1 MIEEIINAV
10 SSLLERKGMAV
21 AAIDG
26 KSGCG
31 KTTLAK
37 KLEDIL
43 SADII
48 HMDDFFIPIKER
60 KAENFT
66 VAGNFLDKKRFLSE
80 VVSQINLPSFEYS
93 VFDCRSQCIKEKK
106 LIKSRIRIVEG
117 VYALNPEFRHAYN
130 LKYILKSDVGKRLE
144 RIEKRTSPQIFEQYI
159 SLYIPLE
166 DMYFS
171 AFDFSDCLVI
181 EN

>member
-1 MIEEIINAV
+1 MNAI
-10 SSLLERKGMAV
+10 SSILERKGMAV
-21 AAIDG
+21 VAIDG

-43 SADII
+43 GADII
-48 HMDDFFIPIKER
+48 HMDDFFIPVKER
-60 KAENFT
+60 KEENFT

-80 VVSQINLPSFEYS
+80 VISQIDLPSFEYS
-93 VFDCRSQCIKEKK
+93 VFDCRSQSIREKK

-117 VYALNPEFRHAYN
+117 VYALNPEFRYAYD
-130 LKYILKSDVGKRLE
+130 LKYILQSEFEKRLE
-144 RIEKRTSPQIFEQYI
+144 RIEKRTSPQVFEQYRKV
-159 SLYIPLE
+159 YIPLE

-171 AFDFSDCLVI
+171 AFDFSECKCI
-181 EN
+181 EI